1 MAMEVSGVAR
11 LAYAQGLRAFQRI
24 SEHGQRRGSAFLL
37 RGLEAQTDYD
47 GYGITLTDGTV
58 RARLLFHGRVAI
70 TTPDRKALDLFV
82 RRVDRLLSEVGGAA

>member
-1 MAMEVSGVAR
+1 MALEGSDVAR

-24 SEHGQRRGSAFLL
+24 SEHGRRRGSAFRL
-37 RGLEAQTDYD
+37 RGLEAETDYD

-70 TTPDRKALDLFV
+70 TSPDRKALESFV
-82 RRVDRLLSEVGGAA
+82 RRVDRLLCEGGGSP